1 MRQGADGTREGDN
14 VKRHLLVAAVFLLA
28 GAVVNVAV
36 AWGCA
41 IWIDLPFKGSLEKM
55 GGSQKGSIYKS
66 WLVWTLRKHGAF
78 RVYSRWTDPYAGSG
92 VSGGILPEHAAPLV
106 PEWAPF
112 LAPTYEPSSRAR
124 HAYFADAR
132 GWPLHSMWSGLKVS
146 NMQGRTPPSIKTL
159 GIALDPEMMADY
171 NDHEN
176 LRLLPLR
183 PLPLGFMVNTLLY
196 ATVLWLLIP
205 GPFALRRLIRVKRGC
220 CPTCGYPK
228 GESAICSECGNEPLG
243 RAGAA
248 T

>member
-1 MRQGADGTREGDN
+1 M
-14 VKRHLLVAAVFLLA
+14 KRRLIMVAVFLLA

-41 IWIDLPFKGSLEKM
+41 VCVDLSDGKSLEES
-55 GGSQKGSIYKS
+55 GGSWRGPSHYS
-66 WLVWTLRKHGAF
+66 WLVFTRRKRGAF
-78 RVYSRWTDPYAGSG
+78 RVYSRWNDPNAGGGGSG
-92 VSGGILPEHAAPLV
+92 SFPSEPAAPLV